1 MENLPYNH
9 RRLRAES
16 TGDQAWAKARDKI
29 DLYLTLR
36 DKLIN
41 GDTLTPEDIVALR
54 QAMSLILGELFLR
67 QAQALNPGD

>member
-9 RRLRAES
+9 QRLRAES

-29 DLYLTLR
+29 DLYLALR
-36 DKLIN
+36 DKLVN
-41 GDTLTPEDIVALR
+41 GEILTPDDMVALR

-67 QAQALNPGD
+67 QAQALNPGN